1 MRQLLRFNT
10 LTTLLQPIG
19 IFSIMLVNF
28 TEVECEF
35 WETYGAKFQ
44 PFVDSC
50 RASCFI
56 KTTKNAISL
65 HKSLK
70 SPSAQNL
77 KFLLAGG
84 PVQAET
90 APAVAPTTSVDVN
103 RDPAVVDSVVES
115 GVPDFASSGESKDD
129 KKTSSTSQ
137 HSPKSTST
145 VETNL
150 VTMNKPGTSHGLGTA
165 NQHSDDD
172 NDDQLSDQIKTEGGE
187 CKYLIQH
194 DLWPP

>member
-1 MRQLLRFNT
+1 MF
-10 LTTLLQPIG
+10 
-19 IFSIMLVNF
+19 
-28 TEVECEF
+28 
-35 WETYGAKFQ
+35 
-44 PFVDSC
+44 
-50 RASCFI
+50 
-56 KTTKNAISL
+56 
-65 HKSLK
+65 
-70 SPSAQNL
+70 
-77 KFLLAGG
+77 LAGG

-150 VTMNKPGTSHGLGTA
+150 VAMNKPGTSHGLGTA

-194 DLWPP
+194 DL